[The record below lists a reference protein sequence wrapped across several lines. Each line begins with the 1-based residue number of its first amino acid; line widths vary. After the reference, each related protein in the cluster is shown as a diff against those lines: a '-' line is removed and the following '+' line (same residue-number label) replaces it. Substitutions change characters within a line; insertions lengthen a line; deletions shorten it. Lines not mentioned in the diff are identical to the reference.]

1 MKIDLC
7 LVASDLNTDYIDFFP
22 LVLKAWKDIVG
33 IDIKLILISDFLP
46 ENLIEYKNNIILFK
60 PIENIPT
67 AFQAQCIRIL
77 YPCILN
83 KNIILSDMDL
93 IPLNRTYYTDNIE
106 KYKEDSFIVYRNV
119 LEDIKQYPICFC
131 IANSKIWKEIFNI
144 NTEEDIRETLKL
156 WYFQVPEN
164 DYTISSSNSFGWAF
178 DQIQLFYSINIWN
191 KNIIKLDDSLT
202 SFKRLDR
209 ILNDYDTEYK
219 IRYQKDANYII
230 NNKEQ
235 IKQNINNG
243 VYSDFHL
250 PKPFIKYKDIIEYLL
265 DINYLNIK
273 EFSCTEED
281 IISTDKYLNFCRSNN
296 IQYIKTD
303 YFKTGKQF
311 LWRNELHPTLIN
323 SKVLVSGHSDFEI
336 DENIFIK
343 YNLNYVKWF
352 SINVNYIH
360 EKLFPLPLGI
370 TNNTNESEMHSILGN
385 TRIMIDVLKNNNK
398 KEHLLYMNFNLNTHC
413 ERPYIYFKFKEY
425 EWCYEGIV
433 NNTLEGR
440 KNFLEDISKSKFVLC
455 PRGNGIDTHRLW
467 EALYMKSIP
476 IVKYHIVHSNLTD
489 LPILFINDWSEIN
502 KKFLENKYEEIINK
516 KWNLNK
522 LKISYWL
529 NYINI
534 I

>member
-1 MKIDLC
+1 MKIELC
-7 LVASDLNTDYIDFFP
+7 LVACDLNTNYLDFFP
-22 LVLKAWKDIVG
+22 LVLKTWKDIVG
-33 IDIKLILISDFLP
+33 IDIKLILISTQIP

-60 PIENIPT
+60 PNENIPT

-93 IPLNRTYYTDNIE
+93 IPLNRTYYTYNIE

-131 IANSKIWKEIFNI
+131 AANSKIWKEIFNI
-144 NTEEDIRETLKL
+144 NTEEDIRKTLKQ
-156 WYFQVPEN
+156 WYLQVPEN
-164 DYTISSSNSFGWAF
+164 DYKLSSPYSLGWAL
-178 DQIQLFYSINIWN
+178 DQLQLFYSVNKWN
-191 KNIIKLDDSLT
+191 RNIIKLNDKET
-202 SFKRLDR
+202 SFNRLDR
-209 ILNDYDTEYK
+209 SDIEH
-219 IRYQKDANYII
+219 II

-235 IKQNINNG
+235 TKNNINNG
-243 VYSDFHL
+243 LYSDFHL
-250 PKPFIKYKDIIEYLL
+250 PKPFIKYKKILEYLL
-265 DINYLNIK
+265 NNDYLNIK

-281 IISTDKYLNFCRSNN
+281 IISTDKYLNFCRNNN

-303 YFKTGKQF
+303 YFKADKQF
-311 LWRNELHPTLIN
+311 LWRNELHPILIN
-323 SKVLVSGHSDFEI
+323 SKIVVSGHSDYEI
-336 DENIFIK
+336 DENIFNK

-360 EKLFPLPLGI
+360 EKLIPLPLGI
-370 TNNTNESEMHSILGN
+370 TNNTNESKMHSILGN

-476 IVKYHIVHSNLTD
+476 IVKYHIAHSNLTD

-502 KKFLENKYEEIINK
+502 KELLDTKYEEIINK